1 MAKNLWTLTMKHRR
15 SFTMIVILST
25 AICASCASPYA
36 RMKQDQLRYD
46 AHADLVIVGG
56 RIWSGQ
62 DSTSRNH
69 YKVPTALATRD
80 GRIIAVGSDIKIR
93 NYVGPFTKI
102 IDARARR
109 IIPGITD
116 SHTHIIS
123 GGLQLDRLMLRNV
136 RNKAEFIQ
144 EVADKAKLLREGEWI
159 LGGRWSVESWDQPE
173 NPIKE
178 WIDPVTQNH
187 PVFLSRMDGH
197 SALVNSAA
205 LKLAGIDRYKPTDP
219 KGGEI
224 VRDPNTGEPTGY
236 LRESAMG
243 LVRRFIPAPAP
254 KQQYEAFQ
262 RALKH
267 ANSLG
272 ITSVHD
278 MCAISHLDAFRRAQK
293 EGTLSLR
300 ITAYLQVGDWTN
312 YVDQVE
318 GYNLNNDMIR
328 VAGFK
333 GYMDGSMGS
342 RTAYMREPFSDAT
355 PDMLYPF
362 GQLAASA
369 DPIEKFQQQI
379 ALADALGLQIAVHA
393 IGDEA
398 NHQLL
403 NAYEYTRRQNG
414 RRNAR
419 HRDEHAQHL
428 LESDIK
434 RFARL
439 GVVASMQPFHKADDG
454 RYAEVAIGYQRLN
467 GSYAYRQLID
477 SGALLIF
484 GSDWPVVTMN
494 PYKGIAAAVN
504 ARTLAGDIWLPS
516 HSITLEEALH
526 AYTVAPPKAIH
537 RDDRLGTIE
546 VGKYADLVILQN
558 DPFTIPADRLGGIKV
573 AMTIFNGNVVYNGVP

>member
-1 MAKNLWTLTMKHRR
+1 MIINLFTYKHYR
-15 SFTMIVILST
+15 SFAMIVILF
-25 AICASCASPYA
+25 AAMCASCASPYA
-36 RMKQDQLRYD
+36 RMNQDQFRYD
-46 AHADLVIVGG
+46 AYADIVIVGG
-56 RIWSGQ
+56 RIWTGNE
-62 DSTSRNH
+62 STNLTT
-69 YKVPTALATRD
+69 VPTALATRA
-80 GRIIAVGSDIKIR
+80 GRIIAVGTDLQIR
-93 NYVGPFTKI
+93 AYVGPYTKI

-116 SHTHIIS
+116 SHTHMIS
-123 GGLQLDRLMLRNV
+123 GGLQLGRLMLRNV
-136 RNKAEFIQ
+136 QNKAEFIQ
-144 EVADKAKLLREGEWI
+144 EIADKAKLKREGEWI

-173 NPIKE
+173 NPTRE
-178 WIDPVTQNH
+178 WIDSVTINN

-197 SALVNSAA
+197 SALVNSTA
-205 LKLAGIDRYKPTDP
+205 LKLAGIDRDKPADP

-224 VRDPNTGEPTGY
+224 VRDPKTGEPTGY

-243 LVRRFIPAPAP
+243 LVSRFIPAPAP

-262 RALKH
+262 CAMKH
-267 ANSLG
+267 ASSLG

-278 MCAISHLDAFRRAQK
+278 MCGLSHLDLFRRAQK

-355 PDMLYPF
+355 PDMPYPY
-362 GQLAASA
+362 GQLSEMA

-379 ALADALGLQIAVHA
+379 ALADGLGLQIAVHA

-403 NAYEYTRRQNG
+403 NAYEYTQRHHG

-454 RYAEVAIGYQRLN
+454 RYAEIAIGSQRLS
-467 GSYAYRQLID
+467 GSYAYRKLID

-494 PYKGIAAAVN
+494 PFRGIDAAVN

-516 HSITLEEALH
+516 HSLTLEEAIH
-526 AYTVAPPKAIH
+526 AYTVAPPEAIH

-546 VGKYADLVILQN
+546 VGKFADLVILQN
-558 DPFTIPADRLGGIKV
+558 DLFTIPADRLGDIKV
-573 AMTIFNGNVVYNGVP
+573 AMTIFNGNVVYNAFP